1 MAMMPTPYSILK
13 KSQDE
18 NPLDPTQWIDVFAE
32 IFSGDDYETPKCFV
46 MWAMYHDTG
55 IGNTDL
61 EYWKRCMSFKNQE
74 LVAAG
79 WDARIGA
86 QLDLLTKIGNDGPDY
101 TQSELTSGSVNKR
114 YDPPEVTVSGA
125 TADDYLADQDK
136 TEFSQ
141 STKTG
146 LETETVRA
154 WSEEMP
160 ESLRDW
166 AREFHKL
173 FYWGL

>member
-18 NPLDPTQWIDVFAE
+18 NPLDPTQWVDVFAE
-32 IFSGDDYETPKCFV
+32 IFSGDDFETAKCAV
-46 MWAMYHDTG
+46 MWGMYHDTG
-55 IGNTDL
+55 IGNDDL
-61 EYWKRCMSFKNQE
+61 EYWERCMTYKNIE

-79 WDARIGA
+79 WDARIAA
-86 QLDLLTKIGNDGPDY
+86 QLDLMTKIQNDGPDY
-101 TQSELTSGSVNKR
+101 TQSELQSESLNQV
-114 YDPPEVTVSGA
+114 YDPPEVA
-125 TADDYLADQDK
+125 TAGTTATNYLADQ
-136 TEFSQ
+136 
-141 STKTG
+141 TKTGFHQYSKNG

-166 AREFHKL
+166 AREFRKL